1 MILSPEDSAR
11 FYRIWWPLLCY
22 VNDQTNL
29 VADLPIAPKTSS
41 VNPQDAAKIR
51 DALWASPDYLQGFVD
66 DNPAAL
72 AEEDLALAASW
83 HHRVS
88 GTFIIMRHLKK
99 HSIFL
104 LDSKQPAAFGVL
116 GIISPIDEVLPFAPP
131 VMVEAVLLPFEGKII
146 YDGLIMPYSV
156 SFGGGIRKGFTQSL
170 RTATELGGLVTSLE
184 PRDGEDAKTDAVID
198 GNRKILAEFR
208 KDLAKAGLSE
218 KMVNQHSAV
227 VEAFVKTQ
235 LQKLHPV
242 RSLLRLTEEDLRHYF
257 SLPGN
262 TANRVSFKRLVKFLL
277 NSERIDWDT
286 AEDLEYFLKK
296 QR

>member
-1 MILSPEDSAR
+1 MILSPEDSTR

-22 VNDQTNL
+22 VNDRTNL
-29 VADLPIAPKTSS
+29 VADLPEHPETGS

-72 AEEDLALAASW
+72 AEADLALAASW
-83 HHRVS
+83 QRRVA
-88 GTFIIMRHLKK
+88 GNFIIMRHLKK

-104 LDSKQPAAFGVL
+104 LDSQQPTAFGVL
-116 GIISPIDEVLPFAPP
+116 GIISPIDDVLPFAPP
-131 VMVEAVLLPFEGKII
+131 VMAEAVLLPFEGKII

-156 SFGGGIRKGFTQSL
+156 SFGGGMRTGFAQSL

-184 PRDGEDAKTDAVID
+184 PDDEKETKTKAILD

-208 KDLAKAGLSE
+208 KDLVKAGLSE
-218 KMVNQHSAV
+218 KMVNQHFAA

-235 LQKLHPV
+235 LQKLHPP
-242 RSLLRLTEEDLRHYF
+242 RSLLRLTLEDLGYYF
-257 SLPGN
+257 SLPGH
-262 TANRVSFKRLVKFLL
+262 AAHRVSFKRLVKFLV
-277 NSERIDWDT
+277 NSERIDWDA
-286 AEDLEYFLKK
+286 AETMEDFLKK
-296 QR
+296 QK